1 MSSYNSLCVG
11 IDLGTTNSL
20 IASCRCENGKINTPV
35 KMVAR
40 MVDSRGTKRNDS
52 LLPSC
57 VYYQQD
63 DNGKK
68 LEPIVGDFAKSMHA
82 SVPFRVSKS
91 IKSQMGKANI
101 DGLDASV
108 PDKKPEDVSARI
120 IKHLVSDLEK
130 YYDETIKD
138 VVITVPA
145 SFDPAQRLATLRAAE
160 IAGIDVKNE
169 DGSYNQG
176 VLLSEPE
183 AVMYYL
189 LNQIKKGECDIR
201 LDFSTPKNILVFDIG
216 GGTLD
221 ITVHKVQR
229 NAKNSDILNIDLIA
243 TNRFTPVAGDTFDQ
257 KVAEEMYD
265 RYLAYYKQVMP
276 SAVSQISRDREKMIA
291 ALEAHAEDLKLKIN
305 VRYDDALF
313 RQKTLSSSVEFDC
326 GGRMPNDYP
335 YDDFFTKGE
344 YEKCVESLLGNSYT
358 YDDYKNIEGKEQTN
372 DIIWPILDVLRKTA
386 KKLETNNFKI
396 DAVLISGGMSRFYMI
411 KNRLEKFF
419 GTHIISVPDPDT
431 AVAQGAVVYHYH
443 QHQNSELMNKIHKN
457 AGGVASD
464 AGNEFLKI
472 GKKVL
477 NDPIYLGLKG
487 GESMRLADEGQDLP
501 YSSQNITG
509 LKIDAGQQIVCVP
522 IQKKG
527 FGKNYITIASGNIT
541 FTKSVTEPTPVT
553 IRFDISEDQII
564 TIEAWTSKN
573 SDGNNPIEKG
583 KVSFSFGEV
592 NNGTKESTLAATQHI
607 APVHNGPKLD
617 AKLELQ
623 KLKRYSIT
631 KTSKMV
637 KSIKTE
643 IYSCGNP
650 KDFKKP
656 IISELNIGS
665 DDTYYYLNLI
675 VIARKLALYWDKESQ
690 EELAG
695 FALEILR
702 GRIIKTVNIKPWYS
716 VFGEAITIIGT
727 CGSNDQLDQLYKL
740 ELTKDPSL
748 NLAHVN
754 CFALKGKYLPWVYD
768 LFCDGKKNRN
778 IASGA
783 IGMAIYKSNSIPAKV
798 DINRISKE
806 LEMLLLDQKFR
817 RNAII
822 SLGYLCSCKQAKSI
836 LGNARIIAIKSK
848 IQDIGKTAKKGIY
861 KAVKI
866 SLKLMEGKSLA
877 AVEEQYLLSLL
888 DDSDGIF

>member
-35 KMVAR
+35 KMTAR
-40 MVDSRGTKRNDS
+40 IVDSRGTKRNDS

-57 VYYQQD
+57 IYYQQD
-63 DNGKK
+63 ENGKN

-386 KKLETNNFKI
+386 KKLETNNFNI

-457 AGGVASD
+457 AGDVASD

-564 TIEAWTSKN
+564 TIEAWISKN
-573 SDGNNPIEKG
+573 SDGKNPIEKG
-583 KVSFSFGEV
+583 KVSFSFGES
-592 NNGTKESTLAATQHI
+592 GTI
-607 APVHNGPKLD
+607 APVVTNPITTNPYADGPKLD
-617 AKLELQ
+617 AEIEIKKLQRLC
-623 KLKRYSIT
+623 LTHTRI
-631 KTSKMV
+631 MV
-637 KSIKTE
+637 KGTKET
-643 IYSCGNP
+643 IYRCGNP
-650 KDFKKP
+650 EDFFQPIVSRLKKGNNEP
-656 IISELNIGS
+656 
-665 DDTYYYLNLI
+665 YYYLNLI
-675 VIARKLALYWDKESQ
+675 VIARKLALRWSNAQQK
-690 EELAG
+690 ELAEY
-695 FALEILR
+695 AMDLLR
-702 GRIIKTVNIKPWYS
+702 GRIIKSANLNPWMAVY
-716 VFGEAITIIGT
+716 GEAITIIGI
-727 CGSNDQLDQLYKL
+727 CGTPQQVGEIKTLGHTENS
-740 ELTKDPSL
+740 SL
-748 NLAHVN
+748 FVSLIN
-754 CFALKGKYLPWVYD
+754 CFALQGMFVDWTYD
-768 LFCDGKKNRN
+768 LFFSSEKNRN
-778 IASGA
+778 IASAG
-783 IGMAIYKSNSIPAKV
+783 IGMSIYKSTSIS
-798 DINRISKE
+798 NRINVTKIVDN
-806 LEMLLLDQKFR
+806 LLPLMNDTRFV

-822 SLGYLCSCKQAKSI
+822 SLAYICADEQSKKI
-836 LGNARIIAIKSK
+836 LGNAKIISIKAK
-848 IQDIGKTAKKGIY
+848 IQEYPQKCPNGVY
-861 KAVKI
+861 KPCTIAM
-866 SLKLMEGKSLA
+866 KLIEGEKMS